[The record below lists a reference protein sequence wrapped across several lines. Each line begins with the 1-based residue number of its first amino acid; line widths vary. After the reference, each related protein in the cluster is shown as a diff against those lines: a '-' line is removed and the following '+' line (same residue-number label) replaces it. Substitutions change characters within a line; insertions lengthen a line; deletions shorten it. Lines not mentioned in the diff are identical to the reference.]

1 MKKQILE
8 ELNDIK
14 YLFNYN
20 RGKVISEQE
29 KYESEEIDFEE
40 IDDEDDDEDINYLKG
55 EFNEEY
61 DDDEEYKDR
70 SMYDPYY
77 GDDDE
82 EYDYMVDPN
91 AEETLPSFDSS
102 SSSGKY
108 LGMAKPMGDMDN
120 RTPEERERDSRDID
134 MEVDEEIIE
143 NKGVEVPVRPGI
155 KTPTKPKKP
164 STPYKPKPGP
174 KPDPKAR
181 KRKGDM
187 PDWLTFDELGIDF
200 E

>member
-8 ELNDIK
+8 ELNGIK

-29 KYESEEIDFEE
+29 QFEAEDIDFEE
-40 IDDEDDDEDINYLKG
+40 IDINDEDDDEDINYLKG

-61 DDDEEYKDR
+61 SESYEDMDLDYYDDE
-70 SMYDPYY
+70 
-77 GDDDE
+77 
-82 EYDYMVDPN
+82 
-91 AEETLPSFDSS
+91 
-102 SSSGKY
+102 
-108 LGMAKPMGDMDN
+108 
-120 RTPEERERDSRDID
+120 

-143 NKGVEVPVRPGI
+143 KREVEVPVRPGTKERE
-155 KTPTKPKKP
+155 KTKTP

>member
-8 ELNDIK
+8 ELNGIK

-29 KYESEEIDFEE
+29 QFEAEEIDFEG
-40 IDDEDDDEDINYLKG
+40 IDINDEDDDEDINYLKG

-61 DDDEEYKDR
+61 SESYEEMDV
-70 SMYDPYY
+70 DYY
-77 GDDDE
+77 ND
-82 EYDYMVDPN
+82 
-91 AEETLPSFDSS
+91 
-102 SSSGKY
+102 
-108 LGMAKPMGDMDN
+108 
-120 RTPEERERDSRDID
+120 D
-134 MEVDEEIIE
+134 MEVDEELIE
-143 NKGVEVPVRPGI
+143 DRGVEVPVKPDI

-164 STPYKPKPGP
+164 GTPYRPKPGP

>member
-29 KYESEEIDFEE
+29 QFEVEEIDFEE
-40 IDDEDDDEDINYLKG
+40 IDLDDEDDDEDINYLKG

-61 DDDEEYKDR
+61 DDQEEFDTSMDDMELDEEMDLPVMLPGTKEKER
-70 SMYDPYY
+70 IK
-77 GDDDE
+77 
-82 EYDYMVDPN
+82 VDP
-91 AEETLPSFDSS
+91 
-102 SSSGKY
+102 G
-108 LGMAKPMGDMDN
+108 
-120 RTPEERERDSRDID
+120 
-134 MEVDEEIIE
+134 
-143 NKGVEVPVRPGI
+143 
-155 KTPTKPKKP
+155 TKPKKP
-164 STPYKPKPGP
+164 KTPYSPKPGP

-187 PDWLTFDELGIDF
+187 PTWLTFDELGIDF